1 VRLAP
6 RLVLAFSLVAIASTI
21 GLGVYV
27 RRDRHQAETD
37 RFDTEVKRACDNVA
51 TELGRQAER
60 DDRLIHG
67 ACESGELVDRVMMS
81 VKRDDLGS
89 TRLGF
94 AEIVPKERVAFDLD
108 ELMLVMDDG
117 DVLGADP
124 SKLRGSAKSD
134 VMKIFADDKDG
145 YSLRTSGTPALVS
158 RCTKKGTRSIGL
170 VGARHMGPQLARLGK
185 TLDVRVNPASVAA
198 DEARAQCTFSDARGK
213 ALPLT
218 VTKSKAELAKNLERV
233 DEAILLSTLVSIG
246 ASILIGII
254 LARSL
259 GGPIA
264 ELSRQARKV
273 ATDEAVPIDIR
284 GTGEVGELVLTFNK
298 MIEDLAVTRRRLA
311 AASRVAAWR
320 EVARRVAHEI
330 KNPLA
335 PIRAAVETLRRLR
348 ARQDPAFDEYF
359 DEATRTVLDE
369 VHRISNIVTEF
380 TRFARLPQ
388 PKPAPMD
395 VDEVVRHVVSMH
407 KPNAGPLVLRAETRT
422 TPPKVNADRD
432 QIVQI
437 LTNLVQNAID
447 AARNTKDAEV
457 TVVTAY
463 ETRRAN
469 GPPGDACVTVT
480 VADNGPGIAPEMEAR
495 LFEPYATSKAH
506 GTGLGLAIAQRIAM
520 EHGGELVYAGRNG
533 ARGAVFRLTLTVDGP
548 PPLSEGSPSSG

>member
-1 VRLAP
+1 MRLAP

-21 GLGVYV
+21 GLGVYI

-37 RFDTEVKRACDNVA
+37 RFDSEVKRACDNVA
-51 TELGRQAER
+51 SELGRQAER

-67 ACESGELVDRVMMS
+67 ACESGELVDRVLMS

-124 SKLRGSAKSD
+124 SRLRGSAKSD
-134 VMKIFADDKDG
+134 VMKFFTDDKDG
-145 YSLRTSGTPALVS
+145 YALRTVSVPALVS
-158 RCTKKGTRSIGL
+158 KCTKKGPRAIGL
-170 VGARHMGPQLARLGK
+170 VAARHTGPQLARLGK
-185 TLDVRVNPASVAA
+185 TLDVHVNPAAVAA
-198 DEARAQCTFSDARGK
+198 DEARAQCTFLDTRGR

-218 VTKSKAELAKNLERV
+218 VTKSKAELSKNLERV

-259 GGPIA
+259 GSPLA
-264 ELSRQARKV
+264 ELSRQTRKV
-273 ATDEAVPIDIR
+273 ATDEASPIDIR
-284 GTGEVGELVLTFNK
+284 GSGEVGELVLTFNK

-395 VDEVVRHVVSMH
+395 VEEVVRHVVSMH
-407 KPNAGPLVLRAETRT
+407 KPNAGPLSLRAEMRT
-422 TPPKVNADRD
+422 TPPEVNADRD
-432 QIVQI
+432 QVVQI

-457 TVVTAY
+457 TVVTAHDA
-463 ETRRAN
+463 RA
-469 GPPGDACVTVT
+469 GQTFVTIT

-520 EHGGELVYAGRNG
+520 EHGGELVYAGKNG
-533 ARGAVFRLTLTVDGP
+533 TRGAVFRLTLTIDGP
-548 PPLSEGSPSSG
+548 PPLSDIAPSSG